1 MRRVGRWVM
10 VVGVVAGLVLG
21 TAAAAA
27 AKPRQESTT
36 KYAKTVCGVY
46 STLINEIT
54 TYAGAIAALDPSD
67 PTNYA
72 NQATALTNPLI
83 TTVQTDETMLQNVY
97 PAISNGKKV
106 GASLVAN
113 ATEINQGLH
122 MALAKLDPSNPGS
135 PVDFQASIETLSTGL
150 SDPFSKITNQQLLT
164 AFQKESSCKS
174 VVTVS

>member
-1 MRRVGRWVM
+1 MRRVGRWV
-10 VVGVVAGLVLG
+10 VVAGVVAALVAG

-46 STLINEIT
+46 STLINQIT
-54 TYAGAIAALDPSD
+54 TYAGAIANLDPSD
-67 PTNYA
+67 ATNYA
-72 NQATALTNPLI
+72 NQATALTNPLL
-83 TTVQTDETMLQNVY
+83 TTVMTDEATLQNVY

-113 ATEINQGLH
+113 ASEIAQGLH
-122 MALAKLDPSNPGS
+122 TALGKLDPSNPGS
-135 PVDFQASIETLSTGL
+135 PVDFQASIETLATGL